1 MQLRTDVLNAEKRE
15 GYQTSKMTKYTGGG
29 GGGVVGVVVAI
40 TAAFSARSSSI
51 LDSSDDTLY

>member
-15 GYQTSKMTKYTGGG
+15 GYQTSKLTKYTG

>member
-15 GYQTSKMTKYTGGG
+15 GYQTSKLTKYTGG